1 MAALKETP
9 RQKMMGILYLVLL
22 GIAATTV
29 TDHVLD
35 AFRNLTVSLE
45 TSTKNVQSTVSNTFA
60 SFEATKLKNEPERAR
75 PVYERAMQVKK
86 YAADLDAYINETKS
100 LLVEK
105 GGGIEEGSGDVKARA
120 DIDISPR
127 IMVKQGRAL
136 ELKKRIEDTKNK
148 ILSALDPKEREGLKL
163 ALNAQDPPKR
173 KGALQATWEEDNF
186 GEGIPLTA
194 AITALTKIQA
204 DLRNTE
210 SDVVKKILGEA
221 DKAVINLDRFE
232 AVAVAPSSYILIGQ
246 QYKASVFLTASDSKT
261 NPEIII
267 GGQKLNIVDGKG
279 IYTAA
284 ATSEGLKKWSGIIR
298 IKQTDGTEK
307 EYKLAEQEYT
317 VAKPSATVS
326 PDKMNVF
333 YIGVDNPVSVSA
345 PGFAKDKIRVSISAG
360 EIKGSNGSYIVNV
373 KQRGNV
379 KVTVT
384 GIMDD
389 GKSAL
394 LGSPEFRVKPIP
406 PPHVK
411 YANKG
416 GGRLSA
422 AAMKSQN
429 RIFAILEDFDF
440 AATFN
445 INHFTMFIQKP
456 RADVMKFESNS
467 NAFTPEMSAAMNGI
481 VPGSRVTFDFVFAT
495 GPDGLK
501 RSLDPIIFTA
511 E

>member
-35 AFRNLTVSLE
+35 AFRNLTISLE
-45 TSTKNVQSTVSNTFA
+45 TSTKNVQTTVDNTFV
-60 SFEATKLKNEPERAR
+60 SFEATKLKNEPERAK
-75 PVYERAMQVKK
+75 PVYERASKVKQ
-86 YAADLDAYINETKS
+86 YAAELNAYINETKA
-100 LLVEK
+100 LLTTE
-105 GGGIEEGSGDVKARA
+105 GGGTEESTGDVKARA

-127 IMVKQGRAL
+127 LMINKGRAK
-136 ELKKRIEDTKNK
+136 ELRKRIEDTKNK
-148 ILSALDPKEREGLKL
+148 ILSMLDAKDKDSKL
-163 ALNAQDPPKR
+163 ALNAQDPPKG
-173 KGALQATWEEDNF
+173 KGGVQSTWEEDNF
-186 GEGIPLTA
+186 GDGIPLTA

-204 DLRNTE
+204 DLKNTE
-210 SDVVKKILGEA
+210 SEVVKKILGEA

-232 AVAVAPSSYILIGQ
+232 AVAVAPSSYILVGQ

-261 NPEIII
+261 NPEIIV
-267 GGQKLNIVDGKG
+267 GGQRLNILDGKG

-284 ATSEGLKKWSGIIR
+284 ATAEGEKRWGGTIR
-298 IKQTDGTEK
+298 IKQADGTTK
-307 EYKLAEQEYT
+307 EYNLPEQTYT

-345 PGFAKDKIRVSISAG
+345 PGFSKDKIRVSLSAG
-360 EIKGSNGSYIVNV
+360 EIKGSNGSYVVNV
-373 KQRGNV
+373 KQRGDV
-379 KVTVT
+379 KVTVS
-384 GIMDD
+384 GEVEK
-389 GKSAL
+389 GKSTV
-394 LGSPEFRVKPIP
+394 LGVSTFRVKPIP

-411 YANKG
+411 FANKG

-422 AAMKSQN
+422 AAMRSQN
-429 RIFAILEDFDF
+429 RIFAVLEDFDF
-440 AATFN
+440 DAKFN
-445 INHFTMFIQKP
+445 VNHFTMFISKP
-456 RADVMKFESNS
+456 RADIMKFESNS
-467 NAFTPEMSAAMNGI
+467 NAFTPEMQAAMNGI
-481 VPGSRVTFDFVFAT
+481 TPGSRVTFDFVFAT

>member
-35 AFRNLTVSLE
+35 AFRNLTISLE
-45 TSTKNVQSTVSNTFA
+45 TSTKNVQTTVDNTFA

-75 PVYERAMQVKK
+75 PVYERASKVKQ
-86 YAADLDAYINETKS
+86 YAAELNAYINETKS
-100 LLVEK
+100 LLVKE
-105 GGGIEEGSGDVKARA
+105 GGGTEEATGDVKARA

-127 IMVKQGRAL
+127 VMINNKRAF
-136 ELKKRIEDTKNK
+136 ELKKKIEDTRNK
-148 ILSALDPKEREGLKL
+148 ILSMLDAKDKDSKL
-163 ALNAQDPPKR
+163 ALNAQDPPAK
-173 KGALQATWEEDNF
+173 KGGIKSTWEDENF
-186 GEGIPLTA
+186 GDGIPLTA

-204 DLRNTE
+204 DLKNTE
-210 SDVVKKILGEA
+210 SEVVKKILGEA

-232 AVAVAPSSYILIGQ
+232 AVAVAPSSYILVGQ
-246 QYKASVFLTASDSKT
+246 QYKSSVFLTASDSKT
-261 NPEIII
+261 NPEIIV
-267 GGQKLNIVDGKG
+267 GGQRLNIVDGKG
-279 IYTAA
+279 MYTAA
-284 ATSEGLKKWSGIIR
+284 ATSEGDKRWGGTIR
-298 IKQTDGTEK
+298 IKQADGTTK
-307 EYKLAEQEYT
+307 EYNLPEQTYT

-345 PGFAKDKIRVSISAG
+345 PGFSKDKIRVSLSAG
-360 EIKGSNGSYIVNV
+360 EIKGSNGTYVVNV
-373 KQRGNV
+373 KQRGDV
-379 KVTVT
+379 KVTVS
-384 GIMDD
+384 GEMEK
-389 GKSAL
+389 GKSTV
-394 LGSPEFRVKPIP
+394 LGVSTFRVKPIP

-411 YANKG
+411 FANKG

-422 AAMKSQN
+422 AAMRSQN

-440 AATFN
+440 DAKFN
-445 INHFTMFIQKP
+445 VNHFTMFIAKP
-456 RADVMKFESNS
+456 RADIMKFESNS
-467 NAFTPEMSAAMNGI
+467 NAFTPEMQAAMNGI
-481 VPGSRVTFDFVFAT
+481 TPGSRVTFDFVFAT

>member
-35 AFRNLTVSLE
+35 AFRNLTISLE
-45 TSTKNVQSTVSNTFA
+45 TSTKNVQTTVDNTFA

-75 PVYERAMQVKK
+75 PVYERASKVKQ
-86 YAADLDAYINETKS
+86 YAAELNTYINETKS
-100 LLVEK
+100 LLVKE
-105 GGGIEEGSGDVKARA
+105 GGGTEETTGDVKARA

-127 IMVKQGRAL
+127 VMINNKRAF
-136 ELKKRIEDTKNK
+136 ELKKKIEDTRNK
-148 ILSALDPKEREGLKL
+148 ILSMLDAKDKDSKL
-163 ALNAQDPPKR
+163 ALNAQDPPAK
-173 KGALQATWEEDNF
+173 KGGIKSTWEDENF
-186 GEGIPLTA
+186 GDGIPLTA

-204 DLRNTE
+204 DLKNTE
-210 SDVVKKILGEA
+210 SEVVKKILGEA

-232 AVAVAPSSYILIGQ
+232 AVAVAPSSYILVGQ

-261 NPEIII
+261 NPEIIV
-267 GGQKLNIVDGKG
+267 GGQRLNIVDGKG
-279 IYTAA
+279 MYTAA
-284 ATSEGLKKWSGIIR
+284 ATSEGDKRWGGTIR
-298 IKQTDGTEK
+298 IKQADGTTK
-307 EYKLAEQEYT
+307 EYNLPEQTYT

-345 PGFAKDKIRVSISAG
+345 PGFSKDKIRVSLSAG
-360 EIKGSNGSYIVNV
+360 EIKGANGTYVVNV
-373 KQRGNV
+373 KQRGDV
-379 KVTVT
+379 KVTVS
-384 GIMDD
+384 GEVEK
-389 GKSAL
+389 GKSTV
-394 LGSPEFRVKPIP
+394 LGVSTFRVKPIP

-411 YANKG
+411 FANKG

-422 AAMKSQN
+422 AAMRSQN

-440 AATFN
+440 DAKFN
-445 INHFTMFIQKP
+445 VNHFTMFIAKP
-456 RADVMKFESNS
+456 RADIMKFESNS
-467 NAFTPEMSAAMNGI
+467 NAFTPEMQAAMNGI
-481 VPGSRVTFDFVFAT
+481 TPGSRVTFDFVFAT